1 MSANREKGREQE
13 TGGNERLWREKRKTG
28 GEGEADKTARLVSD
42 CFKPWSGEK
51 CQRTRSRERSRL
63 VRESQDCSSCEG
75 LATSCGQRRITSTAL
90 RRGRVNSPYGRERPW
105 DEGKIFGARLE
116 LGGLFASG
124 VPDLRLKDLACCQVL
139 LELYIP
145 SPEGLCGVREAV
157 CTLSQQ
163 KLHAIEDSMY
173 DNIDFFKLFH
183 LLPRVLDHHTAG
195 PDLRLWGKVLLGT
208 SKKLHQCLD
217 LDKFVGL
224 SVEGQMTVKTLDLQG
239 ENKLWAGLVFL
250 DMTPWT
256 SELPARIKFR
266 IHMDIDSVERTN
278 ETNNREFNPLVMYC
292 LISQAKIFQIT

>member
-63 VRESQDCSSCEG
+63 ERESQDCSSCEG

-139 LELYIP
+139 LERYIP
-145 SPEGLCGVREAV
+145 SPEGLCGVCEAV

-173 DNIDFFKLFH
+173 DNIDFKLFH
-183 LLPRVLDHHTAG
+183 LLPRVLDCHTAG

-208 SKKLHQCLD
+208 SKKLHQ
-217 LDKFVGL
+217 
-224 SVEGQMTVKTLDLQG
+224 
-239 ENKLWAGLVFL
+239 
-250 DMTPWT
+250 
-256 SELPARIKFR
+256 FR
-266 IHMDIDSVERTN
+266 
-278 ETNNREFNPLVMYC
+278 
-292 LISQAKIFQIT
+292 